1 MNCLKTYPSDLANE
15 EFDCIKDL
23 IPPAKSGGRHRTLD
37 IREVLN
43 ALFYL
48 TKGGIQW
55 RMLPV
60 DFPNWKSVYNYFRQ
74 WKTDGTW
81 IRIHDA
87 LRAQVRRQENRH
99 KHPTGGCLDSQ
110 SVKTTEVA
118 RAATGFDSGKKV
130 KGRKRHLLV
139 DTCGLLLPVAV
150 TAASVSDQA
159 GARQVFKRMRGIC
172 KKLRKV
178 WVDGTYRGAGWTQF
192 VKERYGI
199 ILEAVTHREKVK
211 GFAVLPHRWVVE
223 RTFAWLN
230 LSRRLSKD
238 YERLSE
244 SSEAFEHLAMIRLML
259 KRLAN

>member
-1 MNCLKTYPSDLANE
+1 MNCLKTYPSDLTNE
-15 EFDCIKDL
+15 EFDYIKNL
-23 IPPAKSGGRHRTLD
+23 IPPAKSGGRRRELD
-37 IREVLN
+37 IRAVLN

-55 RMLPV
+55 RMLPQ

-74 WKTDGTW
+74 WKVDGTW

-87 LRAQVRRQENRH
+87 LRAKVREQEKRH

-110 SVKTTEVA
+110 SVKTTEVGTQE
-118 RAATGFDSGKKV
+118 TGFDSGKKV

-139 DTCGLLLPVAV
+139 DTCGLLLLVVV
-150 TAASVSDQA
+150 TAAAVSDQG
-159 GARQVFKRMRGIC
+159 GARQIFRRMRGIC

-178 WVDGTYRGAGWTQF
+178 WVDGTYRGADWTDF
-192 VKERYGI
+192 VKEHYRI
-199 ILEAVTHREKVK
+199 ILEAVTRPEGAK

-238 YERLSE
+238 YERLPE
-244 SSEAFEHLAMIRLML
+244 SSEAFVYLAMTRLML
-259 KRLAN
+259 KRLAT